1 MEPLREVE
9 GTAAPLMRANV
20 DTDVIIPMGRLL
32 RAARDEL
39 GRYAFEPLRYREDGS
54 ENPDFV
60 LNQPAFRDAPILL
73 GGRNFGCGS
82 SREMAVWAIK
92 GMGIRCVI
100 APSFGTIFQNNCFQN
115 SVLPI
120 ELPEETVEAM
130 AAEAREGGANARFT
144 VDLAAN
150 HITCPSGR
158 TIAFEV
164 MAARREALLEGLD
177 DIGMTMRRADAI
189 ATFQARD
196 RTARPWIHDVD
207 IDGTAG

>member
-9 GTAAPLMRANV
+9 GTAAPLMRANI

-39 GRYAFEPLRYREDGS
+39 GRYAFEPLRYRDDGS
-54 ENPDFV
+54 ENPEFV
-60 LNQPAFRDAPILL
+60 FNQAAFRDAPILL
-73 GGRNFGCGS
+73 AGRNFGCGS
-82 SREMAVWAIK
+82 SREVAVWAMK
-92 GMGIRCVI
+92 EMGIRCVI

-130 AAEAREGGANARFT
+130 AAEAHDGGANARFT
-144 VDLAAN
+144 VDLAN
-150 HITCPSGR
+150 NRITCPSGR
-158 TIAFEV
+158 TVEFEV

-177 DIGMTMRRADAI
+177 DIGMTMRRAEAI
-189 ATFQARD
+189 AAFQDRD
-196 RTARPWIHDVD
+196 RGARPWIYDVD
-207 IDGTAG
+207 LSGRTE